1 MSQCYLPG
9 SLRHNRCSSGDHRQF
24 SARPQKVLNY
34 EDLVRDT
41 IKKMIAERDEGQHT
55 KGIADEVLQR
65 RFQHYQVRSC
75 VCSVDVFNSV
85 VTGLSF
91 SQADISLFQNQ

>member
-1 MSQCYLPG
+1 MRP
-9 SLRHNRCSSGDHRQF
+9 NISSVQQPRLF

-55 KGIADEVLQR
+55 KVIADEVLQR
-65 RFQHYQVRSC
+65 RFQHYQVRHIC
-75 VCSVDVFNSV
+75 KLIV
-85 VTGLSF
+85 
-91 SQADISLFQNQ
+91 